1 MYIKYQ
7 LVIINIDMQCY
18 MGNVMGHEG
27 WNNYICTQ

>member
-18 MGNVMGHEG
+18 MGNVRL
-27 WNNYICTQ
+27 WNFKCAGVFQ